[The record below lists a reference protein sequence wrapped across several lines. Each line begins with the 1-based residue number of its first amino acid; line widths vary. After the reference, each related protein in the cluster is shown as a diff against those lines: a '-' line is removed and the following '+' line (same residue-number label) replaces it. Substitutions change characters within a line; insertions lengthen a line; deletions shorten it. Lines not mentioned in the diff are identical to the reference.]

1 MKVLIL
7 TVTAGNGHN
16 SAANTLK
23 NRLLDAGHEVKV
35 VDLIKVYSSKLQAWL
50 IDGGYGLAIDFLRP
64 IYDAFYNSYL
74 KYNPKKAHK
83 CPTQVTVKKVNG
95 GLLEEIYSFQPDV
108 IFGTSFY
115 CGMALTNLRRVYKL
129 PSTNI
134 ACMLDYVVS
143 PFWEASVGGVDYL
156 TLTNE
161 DFRQTLLEKGFKDE
175 NLVST
180 GIPVGLQFN
189 EHMDKG
195 KAREKLGLRQDLF
208 TVLIFFGGG
217 TWHGGHR
224 VLKQIVKHIKD
235 EIQVV
240 IINGKDEKTKNK
252 IDKEMAKYPKNI
264 HLTNIGF
271 CKEVNLIESA
281 CDLMIGKGGGL
292 CLTEC
297 INKGLPLLAYSKVPG
312 QEKYNEK
319 YLLEKGIGLCFK
331 NNKELISKIL
341 ALKNNP
347 HVLEDMSEGLKAI
360 AMCGNEEIFKLIV
373 SQKKA
378 DYSGIDTNIDY
389 KQVNKIVNKARKKGK
404 SAVR

>member
-23 NRLLDAGHEVKV
+23 NRLVDAGHEVKV
-35 VDLIKVYSSKLQAWL
+35 VDVLKEYSTKLQVWL
-50 IDGGYGLAIDFLRP
+50 ADGGYGFVVDHFRFLYNFF
-64 IYDAFYNSYL
+64 YDRFL
-74 KYNPKKAHK
+74 KYNLKKARK
-83 CPTQVTVKKVNG
+83 IPPQVAVRKAHG
-95 GLLEEIYSFQPDV
+95 GLLKEIYFFQPDV
-108 IFGTSFY
+108 IFATSYY
-115 CGMALTNLRRVYKL
+115 CGMALANLKRVYKL
-129 PSTNI
+129 PSINI
-134 ACMLDYVVS
+134 ACMLDYEVT
-143 PFWEASVGGVDYL
+143 PFWEASVGGVDFL

-189 EHMDKG
+189 EHMDKS
-195 KAREKLGLRQDLF
+195 KAREKLGLRKDLF
-208 TVLIFFGGG
+208 TILIFFGGG

-224 VLKQIVKHIKD
+224 VLKQVVKHIQD

-252 IDKEMAKYPKNI
+252 IDKEMAKYPRNI
-264 HLTNIGF
+264 HLTSIGF

-319 YLLEKGIGLCFK
+319 YLLEKGAILCFK

-389 KQVNKIVNKARKKGK
+389 RQVNKIVNKARKKGK
-404 SAVR
+404 N